1 MGVKSLTE
9 FYRHC
14 KVHFEEA
21 NRPLLRF
28 AKHRQI
34 YSCEFNLE
42 FLKKEERSVSYI
54 LIPQKN
60 LTEKK
65 KERNR
70 I

>member
-1 MGVKSLTE
+1 MGVKTLTE

-21 NRPLLRF
+21 NRPLVRF
-28 AKHRQI
+28 PKHRQI
-34 YSCEFNLE
+34 FRCEFNLE
-42 FLKKEERSVSYI
+42 FLKKGREISVIYFN
-54 LIPQKN
+54 LTKN
-60 LTEKK
+60 ITEKK